1 MNITPTNNTT
11 ICYYLAMHRFSGQLI
26 TNTTQ
31 KRLNSALQSTRSEIL
46 SDLSAP
52 LRRRAKARSTSKL
65 IANSSLH
72 LVPRHCVVISTYLGF
87 DLRDRLR
94 YQQADY

>member
-1 MNITPTNNTT
+1 MNITPPNNTT

-26 TNTTQ
+26 AKRGQ
-31 KRLNSALQSTRSEIL
+31 LRLNSALQSTRSQIL

-65 IANSSLH
+65 IANFALASRTSTLRTRKH
-72 LVPRHCVVISTYLGF
+72 LSRI
-87 DLRDRLR
+87 
-94 YQQADY
+94 